1 MAKPSNTPIQPVSFT
16 DKAFRSRT
24 ILLDDGRSFA
34 VINRAI
40 SSDDDVLIAHL
51 DQRLDFERLILPPAS
66 EA

>member
-1 MAKPSNTPIQPVSFT
+1 MAKPSNTPIQPVSFM

-24 ILLDDGRSFA
+24 LILDDGRSFA

-40 SSDDDVLIAHL
+40 SSDDDALIAHL
-51 DQRLDFERLILPPAS
+51 DQRPDFERLILPPAS